1 MTVFPLFENID
12 RKNFLVAGG
21 GSVAARKVERLL
33 AFTTRITV
41 IAPETDIAG
50 VRVLR
55 RAVEDEDLMRA
66 DFVIAATDDRALNRH
81 IAAVCREGRI
91 PVNVA
96 DDPELC
102 TFIFPA
108 IVKRGDLTV
117 GISTAGASPAY
128 AWQLRREIESIL
140 PDHIGGI
147 LERMSRLRRTVP
159 ERIPDQ
165 KKRAV
170 CYREA
175 LALLVRTDNGAD
187 DEALEAIIRRCM
199 SGPDR
204 EELKENR

>member
-55 RAVEDEDLMRA
+55 RA
-66 DFVIAATDDRALNRH
+66 
-81 IAAVCREGRI
+81 RI

-187 DEALEAIIRRCM
+187 DEALEAIIRRCV

-204 EELKENR
+204 DELKENR